1 MHILSA
7 GGPLP
12 RFEGF
17 PVPSGPPPNVIPGP
31 IQPQAS
37 GGPIRVPP
45 LVPEKVAQYSALFEE
60 SGAQNGL
67 LSGIALKQ
75 SFTCNPITD
84 STFPQAVLPSKY
96 LNERN
101 FLMRFLAGYGIL
113 QTRDRRA
120 SWA

>member
-1 MHILSA
+1 MHILLA

-17 PVPSGPPPNVIPGP
+17 LVPSGPPPNVIPGP

-67 LSGIALKQ
+67 LTGIALKQ
-75 SFTCNPITD
+75 SLTCNPITD
-84 STFPQAVLPSKY
+84 FTFLQAVLPSKY

-113 QTRDRRA
+113 QT
-120 SWA
+120 